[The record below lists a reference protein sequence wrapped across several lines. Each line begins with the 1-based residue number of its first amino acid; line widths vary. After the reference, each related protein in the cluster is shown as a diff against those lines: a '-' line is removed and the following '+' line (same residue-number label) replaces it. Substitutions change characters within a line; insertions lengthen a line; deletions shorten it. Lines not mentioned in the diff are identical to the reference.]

1 MSQYNRKK
9 NCKDQPDIM
18 ATTTSTTSGTSSTN
32 FIGMLGAGSG
42 VDTKA
47 LATNLTNAEMQP
59 RKDVINA
66 SIAKC
71 EARISGYAG
80 MMNALSYV
88 KDAFAKLQ
96 NNAQFGTVSVQNSNT
111 TAFSL
116 SASSSALTGSH
127 DIEVLALAQSQRN
140 QSSAFAASTTS
151 INSGDAFDLN
161 IAIGGGDATTVRV
174 STATPAGVVSAINK
188 ANLGVKAQLVSTGD
202 SSNPYRI
209 AVSSSSSGTANSFTI
224 TASDDQGDPL
234 PDLEFSTVLR
244 SAADAS
250 VRVDGMTLTRSSNVI
265 SDAISGTTLNLYST
279 TSTAASVQLTQD
291 LSSVKTNI
299 QALVTTYNDF
309 QSIVRELTDKNS
321 TVPNLGGSLAN
332 ETLVRTIQSQVRNMF
347 IGSSSTPGTTVKA
360 LRDVGIS
367 INSNGNLDLNQ
378 TKLDDAIIN
387 RPDEV
392 ALMLNAN
399 VSNQDQAFRSTR
411 GLAGDAVKKL
421 TAMLSSTGPIASA
434 KQSTITAEN
443 RYKDM
448 LLRLEAQTAA
458 TLARY
463 TKQFA
468 AMDNIVGQANSQKT
482 SLKNTFD
489 AMSRN
494 NNS

>member
-234 PDLEFSTVLR
+234 PDLDFSTVLR